1 MPDRAAIW
9 AMLRGYDA
17 MHRASNKDTHLTHG
31 CIQHFCGFGAMLIA
45 SRQMQPLR
53 IGAIPPF
60 FAMADSISTG
70 GAR

>member
-1 MPDRAAIW
+1 MADRGATW
-9 AMLRGYDA
+9 AMSRGHDA
-17 MHRASNKDTHLTHG
+17 THQASNRDTHLTHG

-45 SRQMQPLR
+45 SRQMQLR
-53 IGAIPPF
+53 GIGSIPPF